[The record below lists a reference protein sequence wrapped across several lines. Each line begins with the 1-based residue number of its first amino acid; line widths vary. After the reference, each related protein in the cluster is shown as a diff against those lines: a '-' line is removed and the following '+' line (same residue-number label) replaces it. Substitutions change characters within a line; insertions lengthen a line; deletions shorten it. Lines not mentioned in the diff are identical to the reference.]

1 MAQTDPSIGDGA
13 FHAAESSAGSV
24 AMTESDAAVILTVT
38 GALDLALAPKL
49 QHLFERAARLRPA
62 VVVIDLSGLNFLASA
77 GMAVLVRAHR
87 QIPRGTE
94 LRVVA
99 EGRRTLRPLELTRLT
114 DELSVFP
121 TLSAALAGG

>member
-1 MAQTDPSIGDGA
+1 
-13 FHAAESSAGSV
+13 
-24 AMTESDAAVILTVT
+24 
-38 GALDLALAPKL
+38 
-49 QHLFERAARLRPA
+49 
-62 VVVIDLSGLNFLASA
+62 
-77 GMAVLVRAHR
+77 MAVLVRAHR
-87 QIPRGTE
+87 QVPRGTE